1 MWILGLKGLNN
12 QGACSLN
19 EDYNNLSRVA
29 TLGIEESDH

>member
-19 EDYNNLSRVA
+19 ADYNIEPLQSGH
-29 TLGIEESDH
+29 LGHRRK

>member
-19 EDYNNLSRVA
+19 EDYNKYFLNILNY
-29 TLGIEESDH
+29 